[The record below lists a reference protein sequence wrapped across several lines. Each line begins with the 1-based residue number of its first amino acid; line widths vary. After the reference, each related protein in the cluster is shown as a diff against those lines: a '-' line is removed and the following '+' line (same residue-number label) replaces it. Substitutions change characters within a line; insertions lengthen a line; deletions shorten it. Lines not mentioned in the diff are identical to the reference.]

1 MSHLVTLNVEAG
13 VATVTFNRPDKLNAL
28 SYESFLQLARIIK
41 QLKKDKSLRLVIID
55 AIGSDFCTGLDVKNI
70 SRSPTKM
77 LKLLFKWLPGNAN
90 LAQQV
95 TIGWQE
101 IKAPVICKIHGRCFG
116 GGMQIAL
123 GADFRLASRDAQ
135 FAIMES
141 RWGLTPDM
149 AGSVMLQGL
158 MPYDQAL
165 KLTHMA
171 EPISADTAKTVNL
184 VTQVCDDLDL
194 ECEQLKAALL
204 AQSPD
209 ALAANKRTYQKR
221 MFANRRPLL
230 AAETF
235 NQIRIL
241 RGKNV
246 KRAISNRLKGE
257 TKPFDNSANW

>member
-1 MSHLVTLNVEAG
+1 MSHLVTLNIEAG
-13 VATVTFNRPDKLNAL
+13 IATVTFNRPDKLNAL

-55 AIGSDFCTGLDVKNI
+55 ANGSDFCTGLDVKNI

-171 EPISADTAKTVNL
+171 EPISADTAQKVNL
-184 VTQVCDDLDL
+184 VTQVCDDLDH

-221 MFANRRPLL
+221 MLANRRQLL

-257 TKPFDNSANW
+257 KKPFDNSANW

>member
-1 MSHLVTLNVEAG
+1 MSHLVTLNIEAG
-13 VATVTFNRPDKLNAL
+13 IATVTFNRPDKLNAL
-28 SYESFLQLARIIK
+28 SYESFVQLARIIK
-41 QLKKDKSLRLVIID
+41 QLKKEKSLRLVIID
-55 AIGSDFCTGLDVKNI
+55 ANGSDFCTGLDVKNI

-171 EPISADTAKTVNL
+171 EPISADTAQAVNL
-184 VTQVCDDLDL
+184 VTQVCDDLDH

-221 MFANRRPLL
+221 MLANRRQLL

>member
-1 MSHLVTLNVEAG
+1 MSHLVTLNIEAG

-28 SYESFLQLARIIK
+28 SYESFVQLARIIK
-41 QLKKDKSLRLVIID
+41 QLKKEKSLRLVIID
-55 AIGSDFCTGLDVKNI
+55 ANGSDFCTGLDVKNI

-90 LAQQV
+90 LAQRV

-123 GADFRLASRDAQ
+123 GADFRLASRAAQ

-171 EPISADTAKTVNL
+171 EPISADTAQEVNL
-184 VTQVCDDLDL
+184 VTQVCDDLDH

-204 AQSPD
+204 ALSPD

-221 MFANRRPLL
+221 MLANRRQLL

>member
-1 MSHLVTLNVEAG
+1 MSHLVTLNIEAG

-28 SYESFLQLARIIK
+28 SYESFVQLARIIK
-41 QLKKDKSLRLVIID
+41 QLKKEKSLRLVIID
-55 AIGSDFCTGLDVKNI
+55 ANGSDFCTGLDVKNI

-77 LKLLFKWLPGNAN
+77 LKLLLKWLPGNAN
-90 LAQQV
+90 LAQRV

-149 AGSVMLQGL
+149 AGSVMLLGL

-165 KLTHMA
+165 KLTHIA
-171 EPISADTAKTVNL
+171 EPISADIAQAVNL
-184 VTQVCDDLDL
+184 ITQVCDDLDH

-221 MFANRRPLL
+221 MLANRRQLL

>member
-1 MSHLVTLNVEAG
+1 MSHLVTLNIEAG
-13 VATVTFNRPDKLNAL
+13 IATVTFNRPDKLNAL
-28 SYESFLQLARIIK
+28 SYESFVQLARIIK
-41 QLKKDKSLRLVIID
+41 QLKKEKSLRLVIID
-55 AIGSDFCTGLDVKNI
+55 ANGSDFCTGLDVKNI

-165 KLTHMA
+165 KLTHVA
-171 EPISADTAKTVNL
+171 EPISADTAQAVNL
-184 VTQVCDDLDL
+184 VTQVCDDLNH

-221 MFANRRPLL
+221 MLANRRQLL

>member
-1 MSHLVTLNVEAG
+1 MSHLVTLNIEAG

-28 SYESFLQLARIIK
+28 SYESFVQLARIIK
-41 QLKKDKSLRLVIID
+41 QLKKEKSLRLVIID
-55 AIGSDFCTGLDVKNI
+55 ANGSDFCTGLDVKNI

-90 LAQQV
+90 LAQRV

-123 GADFRLASRDAQ
+123 GADFRLASSDAQ

-171 EPISADTAKTVNL
+171 EPISANTAQEVNL
-184 VTQVCDDLDL
+184 VTQVCDDLDH

-221 MFANRRPLL
+221 MLVNRRQLL

>member
-1 MSHLVTLNVEAG
+1 MSHLVTLNIEAG

-28 SYESFLQLARIIK
+28 SYESFVQLARIIK
-41 QLKKDKSLRLVIID
+41 QLKKEKSLRLVIID
-55 AIGSDFCTGLDVKNI
+55 ANGSDFCTGLDVKNI

-77 LKLLFKWLPGNAN
+77 LKLLFKWLPGNAS
-90 LAQQV
+90 LAQRV

-123 GADFRLASRDAQ
+123 GADFRLASRNAQ

-171 EPISADTAKTVNL
+171 EPISADIAQAVNL
-184 VTQVCDDLDL
+184 VTQVCDDLDH

-221 MFANRRPLL
+221 MLANRRQLL